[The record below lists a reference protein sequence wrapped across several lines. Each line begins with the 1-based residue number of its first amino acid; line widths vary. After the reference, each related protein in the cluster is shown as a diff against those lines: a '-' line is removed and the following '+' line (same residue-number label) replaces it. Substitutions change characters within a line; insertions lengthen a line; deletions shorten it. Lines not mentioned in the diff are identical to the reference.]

1 MNLPATIQ
9 PLLTVVTH
17 ELPLQLGDTLVGCYL
32 YGSAVWGDFDED
44 ISDIDLLVVLTHDV
58 GDDLFAQLDTW
69 HQLLE
74 ARFPAWTGRIEI
86 AYISTTALQTFRSH
100 NSPIAVISPGEPF
113 NIKEAGIDW
122 LINWYT
128 IRNQSVVLVGPPP
141 DGIIP
146 EIRDV
151 EFRESVRQQVGE
163 WRDWVGYTQESRPYQ
178 AYTILTMCRA
188 LYAWDSGTQAS
199 KRVAAEWAMQQLP
212 AHADIIA
219 NALEWRHNHRDN
231 DINHAAT
238 YRYAVVMVQ
247 VVGERM
253 GLFGDD

>member
-1 MNLPATIQ
+1 MNLPPTIQ

-32 YGSAVWGDFDED
+32 YGSAVWGDFDDD

-58 GDDLFAQLDTW
+58 GDALFARLDGW
-69 HQLLE
+69 HQDVE
-74 ARFPAWTGRIEI
+74 ARFPDWAERIEI

-113 NIKEAGIDW
+113 NFKEAGIDW

-128 IRNQSVVLVGPPP
+128 IRNQSVVLIGPPP

-151 EFRESVRQQVGE
+151 EFRESVRRQVGG
-163 WRDWVGYTQESRPYQ
+163 WRDWVSHSRDSRPSQ

-188 LYAWDSGTQAS
+188 LYAWDTGTPVS

-212 AHADIIA
+212 VHADIIA
-219 NALEWRHNHRDN
+219 NALEWRRNHRDN

>member
-74 ARFPAWTGRIEI
+74 VRFPAWAGRIEI

-122 LINWYT
+122 LINW
-128 IRNQSVVLVGPPP
+128 
-141 DGIIP
+141 
-146 EIRDV
+146 
-151 EFRESVRQQVGE
+151 
-163 WRDWVGYTQESRPYQ
+163 
-178 AYTILTMCRA
+178 
-188 LYAWDSGTQAS
+188 
-199 KRVAAEWAMQQLP
+199 
-212 AHADIIA
+212 
-219 NALEWRHNHRDN
+219 
-231 DINHAAT
+231 
-238 YRYAVVMVQ
+238 
-247 VVGERM
+247 
-253 GLFGDD
+253 